1 MLIDTHLHLWERK
14 PGAYSWLVPEFG
26 ELYDDFPP
34 DVADGEVHKAGVGGA
49 VLVQADDTLEDSL
62 YLFDAARRHDWA
74 LGVVAWLPLDSPD
87 ESSTLLDRYLTH
99 DTLCGVRQLVHDDPR
114 DNFYRLPEVYEV
126 AELLAAH
133 SLPLDIPDAWPRD
146 MPQVVDVAADHPG
159 LTVVLDH
166 MGKPP
171 VASKDF
177 DQWLAVFKA
186 FAESPNTVV
195 KFSGLHHPDRPFTPD
210 GILHLW
216 EVCLELL
223 GPERMMLGS
232 DWPITVRYG
241 GYQPTWHTL
250 RELLSPVSV
259 QDRQAI
265 QEDTARRVYGL
276 SRKIAGLTRN
286 EDI

>member
-1 MLIDTHLHLWERK
+1 MIDTHLHLWERK
-14 PGAYSWLVPEFG
+14 PGAYSWLVPDFG
-26 ELYDDFPP
+26 ELYNDFPP
-34 DVADGEVHKAGVGGA
+34 DVAEGEVHKAGVGGA

-62 YLFDAARRHDWA
+62 YLFDVARRYDWA
-74 LGVVAWLPLDSPD
+74 LGVVAWLPLDVPD
-87 ESSTLLDRYLTH
+87 ESSSLLDRYLIRG
-99 DTLCGVRQLVHDDPR
+99 TLCGVRQLVHDDPR
-114 DNFYRLPEVYEV
+114 DNFYRLREVYEV

-146 MPQVVDVAADHPG
+146 MSQVVDVATEHPE

-171 VASKDF
+171 VDSRDF

-186 FAESPNTVV
+186 FAASSNTVV
-195 KFSGLHHPDRPFTPD
+195 KFSGLDHPDRPFTPD
-210 GILHLW
+210 GVLHLW
-216 EVCLELL
+216 EVCLELF

-241 GYQPTWHTL
+241 GYQPTWRTL
-250 RELLSPVSV
+250 RDLLSRVSV

-276 SRKIAGLTRN
+276 SRKIAGLIRN